1 MKTILPFFLFFSFS
15 VSAQTTRFFISA
27 HQDDWQLFMNP
38 NVYRSIK
45 NNNDKT
51 VIIHTT
57 AGDAEKAWGNDPII
71 KHAKKAVF
79 GHSDF

>member
-1 MKTILPFFLFFSFS
+1 M
-15 VSAQTTRFFISA
+15 SAQTTRFFISA

-57 AGDAEKAWGNDPII
+57 AGDAGEGMGKRSYYKAREEGSIR
-71 KHAKKAVF
+71 AL
-79 GHSDF
+79 DF